1 MSHVKSLEIGTAP
14 HCLNSHAFRCNV
26 KVKVHSITVGWY
38 ALRGVYL
45 WSWEGGAW
53 KCFKQKYSSIIF
65 YIQISCML
73 KQHGALIHANK
84 QTQ

>member
-45 WSWEGGAW
+45 WSWEGGLENA
-53 KCFKQKYSSIIF
+53 S
-65 YIQISCML
+65 
-73 KQHGALIHANK
+73 NK
-84 QTQ
+84 NIPVSFFIYK